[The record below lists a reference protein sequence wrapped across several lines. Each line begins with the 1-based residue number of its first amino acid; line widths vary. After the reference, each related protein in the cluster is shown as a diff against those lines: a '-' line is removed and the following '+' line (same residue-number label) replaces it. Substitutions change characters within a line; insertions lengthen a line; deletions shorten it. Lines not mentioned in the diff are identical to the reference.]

1 MSNAP
6 SSSSAMSTEVGTNA
20 AEEGEFGDVQS
31 QWVETDD
38 GYRLMCRVSG
48 QGRALLVL
56 HGGPGSGSAYLEP
69 LHRLA
74 RPNRRVITFDQL
86 GCGDSD
92 VPPVGY
98 PWSMDN
104 AVADVEA
111 VRRAFGADD
120 LDVLGHSWGGMLA
133 LQYAIDHPDRLRRLV
148 LSNTVASTASMVS
161 GFFRQVVD
169 AVTRDVGVAALTA
182 DALGDHD
189 DPAFGEA
196 AVGWLTKWC
205 TYGDEAAAALEAEEA
220 LNPTPSGLGLWGD
233 RLWLTTGALR
243 RWTAEERLIEIHSP
257 TLVINGGADMSDMDA
272 NRILATR
279 IPGAEWVTLQRSG
292 HTAVGTA
299 AEDVYLAIVD
309 AFLCGWSR

>member
-1 MSNAP
+1 MGA
-6 SSSSAMSTEVGTNA
+6 EVGDSA
-20 AEEGEFGDVQS
+20 AAGGRLEDIQS

-38 GYRLMCRVSG
+38 GFQLMCRVSG
-48 QGRALLVL
+48 QGPALLVL

-74 RPNRRVITFDQL
+74 NSTRRVISFDQL

-98 PWSMDN
+98 PWSMAN

-111 VRRAFGADD
+111 VRRAFGAHD

-133 LQYAIDHPDRLRRLV
+133 LQYAVDHPDRLRRLV
-148 LSNTVASTASMVS
+148 LSNTVPSTASMVS
-161 GFFRQVVD
+161 GFFRQVLDTV
-169 AVTRDVGVAALTA
+169 ATDVAVAALTA
-182 DALGDHD
+182 DALGEHD
-189 DPAFGEA
+189 DPAFEAA

-205 TYGDEAAAALEAEEA
+205 TYGDEVAAANEANEA
-220 LNPTPSGLGLWGD
+220 LHPSPSGLGLWGD
-233 RLWLTTGALR
+233 RLWLATAALR
-243 RWTAEERLIEIHSP
+243 WWSAEDRLSEIRSP
-257 TLVINGGADMSDMDA
+257 TLVINGGADMSDAAA

-279 IPGAEWVTLQRSG
+279 IPGAQWVTLQRAG

-299 AEDVYLAIVD
+299 AESVYLAIVD
-309 AFLCGWSR
+309 AFLCGWFGEE